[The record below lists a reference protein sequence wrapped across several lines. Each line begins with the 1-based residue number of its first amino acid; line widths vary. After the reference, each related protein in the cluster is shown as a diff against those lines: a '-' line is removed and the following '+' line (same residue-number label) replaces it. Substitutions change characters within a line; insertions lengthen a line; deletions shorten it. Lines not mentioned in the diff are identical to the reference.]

1 MNNNKYIV
9 GLFDDEVTLLHAI
22 KKIRQ
27 KGLKIDDVLT
37 PFPIHGIDDVLGLKE
52 SRLHT
57 VGFLVGT
64 CGLLFAISFMIWVN
78 TVNYPLDFGGK
89 PYLSIPSFI
98 PITFEFT
105 VLTASVSMVLAF
117 LARNGLYPGKQPRI
131 FDERITDDMF
141 AITFA
146 IDNASDAQIEKITD
160 ALGEAGVVEIKK
172 KDFNDSEY

>member
-1 MNNNKYIV
+1 MSNNKYIV

-37 PFPIHGIDDVLGLKE
+37 PFPVHGIDDVLGLKD

-57 VGFLVGT
+57 VGFLVGS

-78 TVNYPLDFGGK
+78 TVSYPLDFGGK

-105 VLTASVSMVLAF
+105 VLTASVSMVIAF

-131 FDERITDDMF
+131 FDERITDDLF
-141 AITFA
+141 AITFSV
-146 IDNASDAQIEKITD
+146 DNASAADLEKINSVLT
-160 ALGEAGVVEIKK
+160 ETGVVEIKK